1 MKKRVLL
8 VEDNPPTVDV
18 LEMELKH
25 LGYEVR
31 VATNGL
37 EAVKMVVSAPPDL
50 VVMDI
55 LLPELDGLEATRQI
69 RKNPATR
76 DIPILAATAKA
87 MPGDKEKC
95 LAAGCD
101 GYIAKP
107 FNHRELETAIAG
119 VFKLRLDKRH
129 TNNE

>member
-8 VEDNPPTVDV
+8 VEDDLSTIDV
-18 LEMELKH
+18 LEKALQH

-37 EAVKMVVSAPPDL
+37 EAVKMAVSELPDL

-55 LLPELDGLEATRQI
+55 MLPELDGFAATRWL
-69 RKNPATR
+69 RENPSTR
-76 DIPILAATAKA
+76 DVPILAATAKA

-107 FNHRELETAIAG
+107 FSHRELEVAIAG
-119 VFKLRLDKRH
+119 VLKGRPNKRH

>member
-25 LGYEVR
+25 LGYEVT

-37 EAVKMVVSAPPDL
+37 EAVKMAVSEPPDL

-69 RKNPATR
+69 RENPATR

-107 FNHRELETAIAG
+107 FGHRELEGAIAG
-119 VFKLRLDKRH
+119 VLKGRPHKRH
-129 TNNE
+129 TNSE

>member
-55 LLPELDGLEATRQI
+55 LLPELDGLEATR
-69 RKNPATR
+69 RLRENPSTR
-76 DIPILAATAKA
+76 DVPILAATAKA

>member
-8 VEDNPPTVDV
+8 VEDDLSTIDV
-18 LEMELKH
+18 LEKALQH

-37 EAVKMVVSAPPDL
+37 EGVKMAVSELPDL

-55 LLPELDGLEATRQI
+55 MLPELDGFTATR
-69 RKNPATR
+69 RLRENPSTR

-87 MPGDKEKC
+87 MPGDRSEERRVGKEC
-95 LAAGCD
+95 
-101 GYIAKP
+101 I
-107 FNHRELETAIAG
+107 
-119 VFKLRLDKRH
+119 
-129 TNNE
+129 

>member
-8 VEDNPPTVDV
+8 VEDNPPTADV
-18 LEMELKH
+18 LELELKH
-25 LGYEVR
+25 LGYEVK
-31 VATNGL
+31 VAKNGL
-37 EAVKMVVSAPPDL
+37 EAVKMAVSEPPDL

-69 RKNPATR
+69 RENPATR

-107 FNHRELETAIAG
+107 FGHRELEGAIAG
-119 VFKLRLDKRH
+119 VFKRRPHKRH
-129 TNNE
+129 PNSE

>member
-8 VEDNPPTVDV
+8 VEDDLSTIDV
-18 LEMELKH
+18 LEKALQH

-37 EAVKMVVSAPPDL
+37 EAVKMAVSELPDL

-55 LLPELDGLEATRQI
+55 MLPELDGFAATR
-69 RKNPATR
+69 RLRENPSTR
-76 DIPILAATAKA
+76 DVPILAATAKA

-107 FNHRELETAIAG
+107 FSHRELEVAIAG
-119 VFKLRLDKRH
+119 VLKGRPNKRY

>member
-37 EAVKMVVSAPPDL
+37 EAVKMAVSAPPDL

-55 LLPELDGLEATRQI
+55 LLPELDGLEATR
-69 RKNPATR
+69 RLRENPSTR
-76 DIPILAATAKA
+76 DVPILAATAKA

-101 GYIAKP
+101 DYIAKP
-107 FNHRELETAIAG
+107 FSHKELEVAIAG
-119 VFKLRLDKRH
+119 VLKGRPNKRH

>member
-8 VEDNPPTVDV
+8 VEDNPPTADV
-18 LEMELKH
+18 LELELKH
-25 LGYEVR
+25 LGYEVK
-31 VATNGL
+31 VAKNGL
-37 EAVKMVVSAPPDL
+37 EAVKMAVSEPPDL

-69 RKNPATR
+69 RENPATR

-107 FNHRELETAIAG
+107 FSHRELEVAIAG
-119 VFKLRLDKRH
+119 VLKGRPDKRH